1 MVTDDNIRITPIGG
15 CGEFGKNLTL
25 YIYQGAVYV
34 VDCGVK
40 FAEMWQP
47 GIMGLIP
54 NCDQVFNAYGA
65 PTAYL
70 LTHGHEDHIG
80 AVPLFYEDWPAPIYT
95 TAWTMELIKIKFEKY
110 GLSFKNKTHIVKGGD
125 TIEFADGLRVEWLAM
140 NHSIPMTCSLVI
152 STPKLRVFHSGD
164 FKFDPDPPYEPAT
177 DVKALRRLRP
187 IDLMLVD
194 STNSAVAGDSLS
206 EKSVRE
212 PLRKYLC
219 GDHPRVYI
227 TTFASN
233 LWRLLQIIEIAQ
245 ELGKRV
251 YACSRAIE
259 TSLEIGAHLGVYDA
273 ERYPFTVITRTTS
286 KIAANNAVV
295 LVSGC
300 QGERF
305 STLARI
311 ISDRIRA
318 CALGEDDL
326 VLFSS
331 RPIPGNELAIIKLC
345 ERIKERGAQVISVR
359 EDRAIHVSG
368 HAHSKDIEKLIAA
381 LAPKTLMPVHGN
393 YSHLDGVQKL
403 NRAAQVCMPTN
414 GDLFELDQEGLTP
427 LAAKQ
432 FDDLYIDAES
442 LVPLSFRTMKD
453 RVRLGE
459 SGLCEIVGV
468 IDRRNRN
475 WLLTPHISNMTGV
488 IEGDDGVATLN
499 QRVKDAVQQQ
509 LRSADFADQTLA
521 QINNTVRIMFRRQVS
536 FCVGK
541 KTFVTSNIVEV

>member
-1 MVTDDNIRITPIGG
+1 MAEDNIRITPIGG

-25 YIYQGAVYV
+25 YIYKGAVYV

-40 FAEMWQP
+40 FAEVWQP

-54 NCDQVFNAYGA
+54 NCDQVFAAYGA

-110 GLSFKNKTHIVKGGD
+110 GLSFKQETHVVKGGD
-125 TIEFADGLRVEWLAM
+125 KLDFADGLSVEWLAM
-140 NHSIPMTCSLVI
+140 NHSIPMTCSLII
-152 STPKLRVFHSGD
+152 STPKLRIFHSGD
-164 FKFDPDPPYEPAT
+164 FKFDPDPPYEQPT
-177 DVKALRRLRP
+177 DVKGLQRLRP

-194 STNSAVAGDSLS
+194 STNSASPGDSLS
-206 EKSVRE
+206 EKTVRE
-212 PLRKYLC
+212 PLRKYLS
-219 GDHPRVYI
+219 GDHPRIYI

-233 LWRLLQIIEIAQ
+233 LWRLLQVIELAQ
-245 ELGKRV
+245 ELGKKV

-259 TSLEIGAHLGVYDA
+259 TSLEIGARLGLYDP
-273 ERYPFTVITRTTS
+273 ERYRFSIITRTTS
-286 KIAANNAVV
+286 KIASNDAVV

-305 STLARI
+305 STLARVV
-311 ISDRIRA
+311 SDRIRA
-318 CALGEDDL
+318 CALGADDL
-326 VLFSS
+326 VIFSS

-345 ERIKERGAQVISVR
+345 ERIKERGAQVVSVR
-359 EDRAIHVSG
+359 EDRGIHVSG
-368 HAHSKDIEKLIAA
+368 HAHSKDIENLIAA
-381 LAPKTLMPVHGN
+381 LAPQTLMPVHGN
-393 YSHLDGVQKL
+393 FSHLDGVQKL
-403 NRAAQVCMPTN
+403 EHNTKVVMPTN
-414 GDLFELDQEGLTP
+414 GDLFELDQEGVKS
-427 LAAKQ
+427 LAAEQ

-468 IDRRNRN
+468 IDKRNRN
-475 WLLTPHISNMTGV
+475 WLLSPHISNMTGV
-488 IEGDDGVATLN
+488 IESDGLEALC
-499 QRVKDAVQQQ
+499 QRVKESVREQ
-509 LRSADFADQTLA
+509 LHGTDFASQTIA
-521 QINNTVRIMFRRQVS
+521 QINDTVRVMFRRQVNLY
-536 FCVGK
+536 VGK

>member
-1 MVTDDNIRITPIGG
+1 MTDDYIRVSPIGG

-25 YIYQGAVYV
+25 YLYKSSVYV

-54 NCDQVFNAYGA
+54 NCDQVFTTYGA

-80 AVPLFYEDWPAPIYT
+80 ALPLFYEDWPAPIYT
-95 TAWTMELIKIKFEKY
+95 TAWTLELIKIKFEKY
-110 GLSFKNKTHIVKGGD
+110 GIGFKQAVKVVKGGD
-125 TIEFADGLRVEWLAM
+125 KLNFADDLCVEWLAM
-140 NHSIPMTCSLVI
+140 NHSIPMTCSLLI
-152 STPKLRVFHSGD
+152 STPQLRIFHSGD
-164 FKFDPDPPYEPAT
+164 FKFDPDPPYEPRTEVA
-177 DVKALRRLRP
+177 ALQRLRP

-194 STNSAVAGDSLS
+194 STNSAAPGDSPS
-206 EKSVRE
+206 ERTVRE
-212 PLRKYLC
+212 PLRKYLS
-219 GDHPRVYI
+219 GKHPRIYI

-233 LWRLLQIIEIAQ
+233 LWRLLQVIELAQ
-245 ELGKRV
+245 ELGKKV
-251 YACSRAIE
+251 YVYSRAIE
-259 TSLEIGAHLGVYDA
+259 TSLEIGARLGLYDVQ
-273 ERYPFTVITRTTS
+273 RYSFKFITRHTTE
-286 KIAANNAVV
+286 IVAHDAVV

-311 ISDRIRA
+311 ASDRIRA
-318 CALGEDDL
+318 CALGADDL

-368 HAHSKDIEKLIAA
+368 HAHSKDIENLIAA
-381 LAPKTLMPVHGN
+381 LAPRTIMPVHGN

-403 NRAAQVCMPTN
+403 SQRSAVFIPTN
-414 GDLFELDQEGLTP
+414 GDLFALEREGVK
-427 LAAKQ
+427 AIASEQ
-432 FDDLYIDAES
+432 FDDLFVDAES
-442 LVPLSFRTMKD
+442 LTPLSFRTMKD

-468 IDRRNRN
+468 IDKRKRS
-475 WLLTPHISNMTGV
+475 WLLSPYITNMTGV
-488 IEGDDGVATLN
+488 IEQDGVAALC
-499 QRVKDAVQQQ
+499 QLVKDAVREQ
-509 LRSADFADQTLA
+509 LQATDLAKLTLA
-521 QINNTVRIMFRRQVS
+521 QINEAVRVIFRRQVS
-536 FCVGK
+536 ICVGK
-541 KTFVTSNIVEV
+541 KTFVTSSIVEL

>member
-1 MVTDDNIRITPIGG
+1 MAGDSVRITPIGG

-25 YIYQGAVYV
+25 YIYRDAVYV

-40 FAEMWQP
+40 FAEVWQP

-54 NCDQVFNAYGA
+54 DCDQVFAAYGA

-110 GLSFKNKTHIVKGGD
+110 GMSFKDKTHVVKGGD
-125 TIEFADGLRVEWLAM
+125 MLKFADGLSVEWVAM

-152 STPKLRVFHSGD
+152 STPRLRIFHSGD
-164 FKFDPDPPYEPAT
+164 FKFDPDPPYESPT
-177 DVKALRRLRP
+177 DVEALRRLRP

-194 STNSAVAGDSLS
+194 STNSAVAGDSPS

-212 PLRKYLC
+212 PLRKYLR
-219 GDHPRVYI
+219 GDHPRIYL

-233 LWRLLQIIEIAQ
+233 LWRLLQVIEIAQ
-245 ELGKRV
+245 ELGKKV

-259 TSLEIGAHLGVYDA
+259 TSLAIGAQLGLYDT
-273 ERYPFTVITRTTS
+273 ERYRVTIITRTTRE
-286 KIAANNAVV
+286 IAATDAVV

-305 STLARI
+305 STLARVA
-311 ISDRIRA
+311 SDRLRA
-318 CALGEDDL
+318 CVLGERDL

-331 RPIPGNELAIIKLC
+331 RPIPGNELSIIKLC
-345 ERIKERGAQVISVR
+345 ERVKERGAQVISVR
-359 EDRAIHVSG
+359 EDRGVHVSG
-368 HAHSKDIEKLIAA
+368 HAHSKDIENLIAA
-381 LAPKTLMPVHGN
+381 LAPKTLLPVHGN

-403 NRAAQVCMPTN
+403 NRTAQSFVPTN
-414 GDLFELDQEGLTP
+414 GDLFELSPEGLQ
-427 LAAKQ
+427 LLSSEQ
-432 FDDLYIDAES
+432 FDDLYVDAES
-442 LVPLSFRTMKD
+442 LVPLSFHTMKD

-459 SGLCEIVGV
+459 GGLCEVVGV
-468 IDRRNRN
+468 LDKRNRN
-475 WLLTPHISNMTGV
+475 WLLSPHISNVTG
-488 IEGDDGVATLN
+488 IIDGDGVATLR
-499 QRVKDAVQQQ
+499 QRVGEALHKR
-509 LRSADFADQTLA
+509 LHSADFADQTLA
-521 QINNTVRIMFRRQVS
+521 EINNTVRIMFRRQVNL
-536 FCVGK
+536 CVGK

>member
-1 MVTDDNIRITPIGG
+1 MTADSIRITPVGG

-25 YIYQGAVYV
+25 YIYKSSVYV

-54 NCDQVFNAYGA
+54 DCNQVFAAYGA

-80 AVPLFYEDWPAPIYT
+80 AVPLFYEDWPAPLYT

-110 GLSFKNKTHIVKGGD
+110 GLPFKNKTHVVTDGD
-125 TIEFADGLRVEWLAM
+125 KINFADGFCVEWLAM

-152 STPKLRVFHSGD
+152 STPKLRIFHSGD
-164 FKFDPDPPYEPAT
+164 FKFDPDPPYEPPT
-177 DVKALRRLRP
+177 DIEALRRLRP

-194 STNSAVAGDSLS
+194 STNSATPGDSLS

-212 PLRKYLC
+212 PLRRHLR
-219 GDHPRVYI
+219 GNHPRIYL

-233 LWRLLQIIEIAQ
+233 LWRLLQVIEIAQ
-245 ELGKRV
+245 ELGKQV
-251 YACSRAIE
+251 YACSKAIE
-259 TSLEIGAHLGVYDA
+259 TSLEIGARLGLYNV
-273 ERYPFTVITRTTS
+273 ERYRVSVITKTTS
-286 KIAANNAVV
+286 EIAADNAVV

-305 STLARI
+305 STLARVVG
-311 ISDRIRA
+311 DRIRA
-318 CALGEDDL
+318 CTLGSGDL

-331 RPIPGNELAIIKLC
+331 RPIPGNELPIIKLC

-368 HAHSKDIEKLIAA
+368 HAHSQDIANLIAA

-393 YSHLDGVQKL
+393 YSHLDGVRKL
-403 NRAAQVCMPTN
+403 QRRAQQVCMPTN
-414 GDLFELDQEGLTP
+414 GDLFELDQQGLKP
-427 LAAKQ
+427 IASEQ

-442 LVPLSFRTMKD
+442 LVPLSFRTMKN

-468 IDRRNRN
+468 IDKRNRR
-475 WLLTPHISNMTGV
+475 WLLQPHISNMTGV
-488 IEGDDGVATLN
+488 IEDDEITSLQQHV
-499 QRVKDAVQQQ
+499 RDAVQEQ
-509 LRSADFADQTLA
+509 LHDTDFADQTIA
-521 QINNTVRIMFRRQVS
+521 QINETVRIMFRRQVNLR
-536 FCVGK
+536 VGK
-541 KTFVTSNIVEV
+541 KTFVISNVVEI